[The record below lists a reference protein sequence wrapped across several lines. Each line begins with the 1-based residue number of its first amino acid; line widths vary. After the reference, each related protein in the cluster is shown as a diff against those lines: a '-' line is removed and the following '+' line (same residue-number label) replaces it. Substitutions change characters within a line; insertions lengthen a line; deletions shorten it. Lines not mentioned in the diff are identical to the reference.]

1 MTTEDCIEGFLGYKE
16 KVRCAHIKPVKGFI
30 MYLSVVAFVFTLA
43 YPENTVQKRL
53 LDLVSQ
59 ENPLD
64 PEKNKIMSIEML
76 ST

>member
-1 MTTEDCIEGFLGYKE
+1 MVNL
-16 KVRCAHIKPVKGFI
+16 

-43 YPENTVQKRL
+43 YPENTVQERL